1 MMRVAYLGMA
11 ILLMV
16 LTTGCA
22 GQGERSAPISQ
33 TVSAAAPPET
43 ETIKLVLMS
52 GAFQSQLAALL
63 REELEEEGYALAAY
77 FAEDILE
84 PNKLVDEGKA
94 DANFFQHEAYF
105 NQFVSDHNLKQLVR
119 GFYVVSLPGGLYSRA
134 YPSLAQL
141 PDGATVSIPVD
152 ATNNGRALLLLQ
164 KAGLLQLKPGVE
176 VSQLGLKDI
185 VSNPRGFKFK
195 EVTQPSLPQTLE
207 QSDAGFLFAGS
218 AVQLGYE
225 LQRDALA
232 LEADAELPYK
242 SIVAV
247 RRDLAGS
254 PKIRALQRAFASEA
268 VKALYKLHY
277 DDAVQFLDERGGVD
291 KRKNP

>member
-22 GQGERSAPISQ
+22 GQGERSAPIIQ
-33 TVSAAAPPET
+33 TVSAAAQPEM

-52 GAFQSQLAALL
+52 GAFHSQLAALL
-63 REELEEEGYALAAY
+63 KEELEEEGYALAAY
-77 FAEDILE
+77 FAEDIVE

-134 YPSLAQL
+134 YSSLAQL
-141 PDGATVSIPVD
+141 PDGASVSIPVD

-185 VSNPRGFKFK
+185 VSNPHGFKFK
-195 EVTQPSLPQTLE
+195 EVTQPSLPQALE
-207 QSDAGFLFAGS
+207 QADAGFLFAGS

-277 DDAVQFLDERGGVD
+277 GDAVQFLDERGGVD